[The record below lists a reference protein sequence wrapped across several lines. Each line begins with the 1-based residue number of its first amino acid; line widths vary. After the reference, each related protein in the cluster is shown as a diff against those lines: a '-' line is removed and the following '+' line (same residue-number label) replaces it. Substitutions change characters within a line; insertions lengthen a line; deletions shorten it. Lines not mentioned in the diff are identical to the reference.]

1 MTGTVISATTIV
13 TVDLIDVITVI
24 AGPTVAMTTGIDMTI
39 AAMTDATTIVAMT
52 TTTDAKI
59 ARMITVTTS
68 ATIAGTTDV
77 MTDVAKTTTT
87 TTITTVKNGLH
98 HHRLKGQP
106 QWRVPDG
113 QPRD

>member
-1 MTGTVISATTIV
+1 
-13 TVDLIDVITVI
+13 
-24 AGPTVAMTTGIDMTI
+24 
-39 AAMTDATTIVAMT
+39 
-52 TTTDAKI
+52 
-59 ARMITVTTS
+59 MITVTTS